1 MSQRN
6 SNTISQSNA
15 PRHAHV
21 FFPASR
27 AYFAWLEG
35 KLDEGALNQRESGK
49 HFPQTV
55 GGLRD
60 YLAADDVLSAT
71 PPLDGKIASAGQLT
85 GAFLDE
91 PGDHWQKHEVHS
103 GESLR
108 VSWNFTANHPA
119 RRWDYFITEE
129 GWDSS
134 KPLARSQFGEK
145 PFYTVENKWQPFWK
159 YPNEL
164 MPPSPT
170 EHAVPLPTREGYHVL
185 LAIYVVAD
193 TGMAFY
199 QVIDLDFK
207 KPDGVER
214 PDTPTGLKASDLT
227 NKQVTLTWNLA
238 TGPYPIDFYR
248 ITRNGTSTVDIKEPL
263 TEWIDRSVT
272 ADTPYEYFIC
282 AVDVRGN
289 FSMPS
294 RAIQVRTLAEDG
306 APTAPLN
313 LHSMG
318 QTSTG
323 ISLMWGAST
332 GSAPIVNYLIFRD
345 GQEAKSVSGN
355 QTSVDDTGLMPDTTY
370 QYSVKALDLNGKL
383 SLPSN
388 VLSVKTLSNSGEDP
402 AWELNAKYEKGARVS
417 HSGSIWS
424 CIQAHISYVAEWAP
438 GEGDNVLWEKT
449 T

>member
-1 MSQRN
+1 MSTSSPNTN
-6 SNTISQSNA
+6 SQNIS
-15 PRHAHV
+15 PRHGHV
-21 FFPASR
+21 FSPESR

-35 KLDEGALNQRESGK
+35 KLDDGALNQRESGK

-55 GGLRD
+55 GGLKD
-60 YLAADDVLSAT
+60 PLAPDDVLSAA
-71 PPLDGKIASAGQLT
+71 PPPDGKIASAGQLT
-85 GAFLDE
+85 GAFLDQ
-91 PGDHWQKHEVHS
+91 PGDHWQKHEVRS
-103 GESLR
+103 GESLP

-119 RRWDYFITEE
+119 RRWEYFITNED
-129 GWDSS
+129 WDCNKVLSR
-134 KPLARSQFGEK
+134 AQFGAK

-170 EHAVPLPTREGYHVL
+170 EHDVPLPTREGYHALV
-185 LAIYVVAD
+185 AIYVVAD

-207 KPDGVER
+207 KPDEVER
-214 PDTPTGLKASDLT
+214 PDAPTDLKASDIT
-227 NKQVTLTWNLA
+227 NKQVKLTWNPA
-238 TGPYPIDFYR
+238 TGPYPIDSYR

-263 TEWIDRSVT
+263 TEWIDRSVAAET
-272 ADTPYEYFIC
+272 LYEYFIC

-294 RAIQVRTLAEDG
+294 RAVQVRTPAEDG

-318 QTSTG
+318 QTSTS

-332 GSAPIVNYLIFRD
+332 GSAPIVNYLVFRD
-345 GQEAKSVSGN
+345 GQEVKSVSGN
-355 QTSVDDTGLMPDTTY
+355 QTSVDDTGLTPDTIY

-388 VLSVKTLSNSGEDP
+388 VLSVKTLSGSGQDP
-402 AWELNAKYEKGARVS
+402 AWELNAKYEIGARVS
-417 HSGSIWS
+417 HSGRIWR
-424 CIQAHISYVAEWAP
+424 CIQAHISYAPGWAP
-438 GEGDNVLWEKT
+438 GEGGNVLWVQT